1 MPGVYVTKFF
11 APANAKRPAN
21 FVVIKYF
28 LLGLLIS
35 NSIESILIIP
45 KILDVRDESKILAK
59 EMDEIEIKREEVKDL
74 VVEKEREIEEI
85 EKEKEREL
93 KVLLAKEAIGKHHKS
108 PASEEEEEEEYE
120 EEEEHRGKGRN
131 EGHERREGHEKA
143 EEEEKEEWE
152 VRKRP
157 QRKETGTNPVA
168 VFMLFYGS
176 VTLCLGVTAV
186 FKESAFLLAGLI
198 AVSVAGIVTIL
209 SASFSLLMIM
219 SVMKDIIIAGL
230 SYYYRMM
237 IVMSDNPTPGVGPG
251 MGVMPGQEGNLVVD
265 YSQPSAAGVY
275 VDPTI
280 QQPSY

>member
-1 MPGVYVTKFF
+1 MPGVYVSKFF
-11 APANAKRPAN
+11 APANPKRPAN
-21 FVVIKYF
+21 FVVVKYF

-59 EMDEIEIKREEVKDL
+59 EMDEIQIKREEVKDL
-74 VVEKEREIEEI
+74 VVEKEREIELI

-93 KVLLAKEAIGKHHKS
+93 KVLLAKEARGGKHQKS
-108 PASEEEEEEEYE
+108 VAEEEEEEEYE
-120 EEEEHRGKGRN
+120 EEEEEYRGKGK
-131 EGHERREGHEKA
+131 HEKP
-143 EEEEKEEWE
+143 EEEENEWE

-186 FKESAFLLAGLI
+186 FKESAILVAALI

-219 SVMKDIIIAGL
+219 SIVKDIIIAGL

-251 MGVMPGQEGNLVVD
+251 VGVMPGQEGNLVVD

>member
-11 APANAKRPAN
+11 APANPKRPAN

-74 VVEKEREIEEI
+74 VVEKEREIELI
-85 EKEKEREL
+85 QKEKEREL
-93 KVLLAKEAIGKHHKS
+93 KVLLAKGFLEKS
-108 PASEEEEEEEYE
+108 PGPGPGSEEEEELE
-120 EEEEHRGKGRN
+120 EEEEAEGK
-131 EGHERREGHEKA
+131 
-143 EEEEKEEWE
+143 EEEKGEWE

-186 FKESAFLLAGLI
+186 FKESAILLAGLI

-219 SVMKDIIIAGL
+219 SIVKDIIIAGL
-230 SYYYRMM
+230 TYYYRMM
-237 IVMSDNPTPGVGPG
+237 IVMSDNPNPGAVPGV
-251 MGVMPGQEGNLVVD
+251 GVMPGQEGNLVVD